1 MLEYIYL
8 EISRSFQS
16 SRYSIGFFVVVVVV
30 VRILSIFNTH
40 TEGEGRRF
48 KKKKKKT
55 YSGTY
60 PKECK
65 YYGYIYLDS

>member
-8 EISRSFQS
+8 EIYRSFQS

-40 TEGEGRRF
+40 THREREEDF
-48 KKKKKKT
+48 LKKPMVVYIQKGLNTVAT
-55 YSGTY
+55 Y
-60 PKECK
+60 
-65 YYGYIYLDS
+65 I